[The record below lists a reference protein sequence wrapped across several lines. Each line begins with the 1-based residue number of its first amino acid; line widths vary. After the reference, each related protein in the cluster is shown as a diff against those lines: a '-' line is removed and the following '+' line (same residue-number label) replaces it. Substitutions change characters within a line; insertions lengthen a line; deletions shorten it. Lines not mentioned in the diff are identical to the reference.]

1 MADRSMTIDD
11 TEKLLLGLNRAGLID
26 AKVGAPEAWHDA
38 LADLPVTAVWDAM
51 RHFNR
56 EGVPGGRLFLRA
68 SDIRQWVLARA
79 RATGVPRH
87 LQCEVDGHGDQY
99 AYRCGKCPK
108 AIERA
113 APDVMARVRQLA
125 EQAQIDGKAR
135 DAERAAALQRR
146 ADESAE
152 RVRLKLEKQR
162 QLDAYNAQEAP
173 R

>member
-11 TEKLLLGLNRAGLID
+11 TEKLLLGLNRAGLVD
-26 AKVGAPEAWHDA
+26 AKTGAADAWHDA

-56 EGVPGGRLFLRA
+56 DGVPDGRLFLRA
-68 SDIRQWVLARA
+68 SDIRKWVTANTDRI
-79 RATGVPRH
+79 PKH
-87 LQCEVDGHGDQY
+87 LQCPKHPDEHEWN
-99 AYRCGKCPK
+99 CPHCPRQ
-108 AIERA
+108 IGA
-113 APDVMARVRQLA
+113 ANPDVMAQVRELA
-125 EQAQIDGKAR
+125 QQAQLDTKAR
-135 DAERAAALQRR
+135 DRERAAALQRR

-162 QLDAYNAQEAP
+162 QLDAYNAQQP